1 MLFADNIDLLRIS
14 VPNAVRPYRG
24 SVAFLVLK
32 FLSLFIFYEIS
43 AKL

>member
-1 MLFADNIDLLRIS
+1 MLFAGNIDLA
-14 VPNAVRPYRG
+14 NDVRPYRG
-24 SVAFLVLK
+24 GMTFLVLK

>member
-1 MLFADNIDLLRIS
+1 MKYDLLRKKRAK
-14 VPNAVRPYRG
+14 AVRPYRG
-24 SVAFLVLK
+24 GMTFLVLK